1 MSSHK
6 TCCLERIKELVSG
19 QRRSMLQTKFQ
30 YVLEKINQ
38 SNSPGV
44 DSTNAQITILISELN
59 MASIAAGLFFR
70 IIGPLKYKNQCIYEP
85 DSLGL

>member
-44 DSTNAQITILISELN
+44 ASTNAQITILISELN
-59 MASIAAGLFFR
+59 LWLLLHWVIFQNYWTTQVQKSMHIR
-70 IIGPLKYKNQCIYEP
+70 T
-85 DSLGL
+85 